1 MATLRSA
8 SSASLENEF
17 VNVRSMI
24 RPALLSLAASLFAAS
39 ASAHHSTAMFEWGK
53 EKSIDGTI
61 DKYEWTQ
68 PHTFVWVAVPGQA
81 GKVQQWGFEGMSPSW
96 LGRRGWGIK
105 TLSRGDKVKIVYY
118 PLRDGRQGGFF
129 VRVTLP
135 DGKVLEALPGRG
147 GPPPQGANPAPAR

>member
-1 MATLRSA
+1 M
-8 SSASLENEF
+8 
-17 VNVRSMI
+17 NVRSMM
-24 RPALLSLAASLFAAS
+24 RTALLSLAAALAATA

-61 DKYEWTQ
+61 DKWEWTQ
-68 PHTFVWVAVPGQA
+68 PHTFVWLVVPGSA

-96 LGRRGWGIK
+96 LGRRGWNIH
-105 TLSRGDKVKIVYY
+105 TLTRGDKVKLIYY

-135 DGKVLEALPGRG
+135 DGKTLQALPGGG
-147 GPPPQGANPAPAR
+147 GPPPPTPTSGAR